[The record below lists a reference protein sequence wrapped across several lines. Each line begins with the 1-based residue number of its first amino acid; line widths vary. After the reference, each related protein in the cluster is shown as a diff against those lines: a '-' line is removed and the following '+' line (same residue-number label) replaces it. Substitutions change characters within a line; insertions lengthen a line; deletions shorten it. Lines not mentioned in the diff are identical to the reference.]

1 MQKLSV
7 RRIRTGIV
15 FTLVGTVVF
24 GTTLALGHWLYSL
37 FRPITL
43 ELEYEPST
51 D

>member
-7 RRIRTGIV
+7 RRIRTGS
-15 FTLVGTVVF
+15 TVVF